1 MPLEEENRTIS
12 INGDSVAP
20 GEDKLLR
27 IEIARL
33 PTGTLIDIP
42 IHIFNAKKA
51 GPTVLVQAGLHGD
64 EINGVET
71 LRRMLANA
79 DFSISKGAVIVVP
92 ILNVFGFIHFS
103 RDVPDGK
110 DVNRSFPGRKSG
122 SLASRIA
129 YHYTQEILPQIDFGL
144 DLHTGGGPRHNFPQ
158 MRYTEGDEMS
168 LKLATLFN
176 APFSFASNLISGSF
190 RKVAHKLGKP
200 IAVYE
205 AGESMRFDE
214 GAIANEIKPCLGNI
228 ARRFVEGPQRGQGRL
243 LFDEAPDR
251 QKAERNFRLW
261 REATDVDAGR
271 DHRTIGMRDAVF
283 VQVFQQKPRHCKDPG
298 QTRHHLAIGATH
310 TFRPDRLGCVRAA
323 KIGEDRQVQLV
334 RQRGQCKGL
343 RSEFRQ
349 NDVHAL
355 ILQKG
360 DQGVFCLSKRQARRS
375 VLHPVL
381 QKPPRSRNDIPAGQ
395 PIAPNEIGLAVGIIP
410 AKPSA
415 HDNSIPTEQMLD
427 VTVDECLTTQMIFAG
442 RDCYAHEGQT
452 KEITRL

>member
-190 RKVAHKLGKP
+190 RKAAHKLGKP

-205 AGESMRFDE
+205 AGESMRFDDK
-214 GAIANEIKPCLGNI
+214 AIEIGMQGVKNVLIGLEMIPGEPVNAQSISLEYRKWLRAPRAGMFVPEIKNGDSMKKGQILGMVTDTY
-228 ARRFVEGPQRGQGRL
+228 AKKYKKVKAPFDGFVICINHQAVVNQGDA
-243 LFDEAPDR
+243 LFH
-251 QKAERNFRLW
+251 
-261 REATDVDAGR
+261 VGR
-271 DHRTIGMRDAVF
+271 
-283 VQVFQQKPRHCKDPG
+283 
-298 QTRHHLAIGATH
+298 
-310 TFRPDRLGCVRAA
+310 
-323 KIGEDRQVQLV
+323 
-334 RQRGQCKGL
+334 
-343 RSEFRQ
+343 
-349 NDVHAL
+349 
-355 ILQKG
+355 
-360 DQGVFCLSKRQARRS
+360 
-375 VLHPVL
+375 
-381 QKPPRSRNDIPAGQ
+381 
-395 PIAPNEIGLAVGIIP
+395 
-410 AKPSA
+410 
-415 HDNSIPTEQMLD
+415 
-427 VTVDECLTTQMIFAG
+427 
-442 RDCYAHEGQT
+442 
-452 KEITRL
+452 